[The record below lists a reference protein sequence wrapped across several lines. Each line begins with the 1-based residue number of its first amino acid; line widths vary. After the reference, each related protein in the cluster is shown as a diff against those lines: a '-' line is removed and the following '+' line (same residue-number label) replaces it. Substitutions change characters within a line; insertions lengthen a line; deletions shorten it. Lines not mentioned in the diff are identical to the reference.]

1 MPTLPLQPA
10 ATPALPPVLRS
21 FLFAPGN
28 HPRRVEKALALA
40 PDAVILDLE
49 DAVAVAEKAG
59 TRKAVLEALARPRRC
74 KGYVRI
80 NALSTPWCLRD
91 LMEIVQPGVDG
102 IVLPKVESASDL
114 RIADWLIG
122 NLERE
127 RGLPL
132 GAIDLMPI
140 IETAVGFSRLDQI
153 LDVRAWAAE
162 PGACRVKR
170 VSFGAGDFTNDVG
183 MTWTL
188 EEEELAE
195 LRVRLIVAS
204 RAAGL
209 EPPIDTVW
217 IHLHDA
223 DALRRSVERS
233 LRMGF
238 QGRLCI
244 HPDQVR
250 VTNEIFTPTDA
261 EIARAERVVHAFG
274 EAEATG
280 LAAIQV
286 DGVFVDYPIVYRAQR
301 ILATRAA
308 IRARDA
314 AA

>member
-1 MPTLPLQPA
+1 MKTT
-10 ATPALPPVLRS
+10 ATSVLRT

-28 HPRRVEKALALA
+28 HPRRVENALALGA
-40 PDAVILDLE
+40 DAVILDLE
-49 DAVAVAEKAG
+49 DAVAISEKAG
-59 TRKAVLEALARPRRC
+59 TRKIVLEALGRPRRC
-74 KGYVRI
+74 KGYVRV

-91 LMEIVQPGVDG
+91 LMEMVHPDIDG
-102 IVLPKVESASDL
+102 IVLPKVESAADL

-127 RGLPL
+127 RGLTP
-132 GAIDLMPI
+132 GSIDLMPI
-140 IETAVGFSRLDQI
+140 VETAMGFAHLDRM
-153 LDVRAWAAE
+153 LDVRTWATE
-162 PGACRVKR
+162 PGSSRVKR

-183 MTWTL
+183 MTWTPG
-188 EEEELAE
+188 EEELAE

-223 DALRRSVERS
+223 AAMRRSVERS

-244 HPDQVR
+244 HPDQVA
-250 VTNEIFTPTDA
+250 VTNEVFTPTDA
-261 EIARAERVVHAFG
+261 EVARAERVVQAFR

-301 ILATRAA
+301 ILATRDA

-314 AA
+314 AV

>member
-1 MPTLPLQPA
+1 MTTTAPS
-10 ATPALPPVLRS
+10 VLRT

-28 HPRRVEKALALA
+28 HSRRVENALALGA
-40 PDAVILDLE
+40 DAVILDLE
-49 DAVAVAEKAG
+49 DAVAISEKAG
-59 TRKAVLEALARPRRC
+59 TRKIVLEALSRPRHC
-74 KGYVRI
+74 KGYVRV

-91 LMEIVQPGVDG
+91 LMEMVHPDVDG
-102 IVLPKVESASDL
+102 IVLPKVESAADL
-114 RIADWLIG
+114 RIADWMIG

-127 RGLPL
+127 RGLAP
-132 GAIDLMPI
+132 GSIDLMPI
-140 IETAVGFSRLDQI
+140 VETALGFARLDRI

-162 PGACRVKR
+162 PGISRVKR

-183 MTWTL
+183 MTWTPG
-188 EEEELAE
+188 EEELAE

-204 RAAGL
+204 RAVGL

-223 DALRRSVERS
+223 AAMRRSVERS

-244 HPDQVR
+244 HPDQVA
-250 VTNEIFTPTDA
+250 VTNEVFTPTDA
-261 EIARAERVVHAFG
+261 EVARAERVVQAFR

-301 ILATRAA
+301 ILATREA

>member
-1 MPTLPLQPA
+1 MTA
-10 ATPALPPVLRS
+10 AVSSVLRT

-28 HPRRVEKALALA
+28 HARRVEKALALGA
-40 PDAVILDLE
+40 DAVILDLE
-49 DAVAVAEKAG
+49 DAVAIAEKEA
-59 TRKAVLEALARPRRC
+59 TRRTVLEALARPRRC
-74 KGYVRI
+74 KGYVRV

-91 LMEIVQPGVDG
+91 LMEMVQPRVDG
-102 IVLPKVESASDL
+102 IVLPKVEAAADL
-114 RIADWLIG
+114 RMADWLIG

-127 RGLPL
+127 RGLPV

-140 IETAVGFSRLDQI
+140 IETAAGFAHLDRI
-153 LDVRAWAAE
+153 LDTREWATSSGVR
-162 PGACRVKR
+162 RVKR

-183 MTWTL
+183 MTWTPG
-188 EEEELAE
+188 EEELAD
-195 LRVRLIVAS
+195 LRVRMVVAS

-217 IHLHDA
+217 IHLQEDK
-223 DALRRSVERS
+223 ALRRSVERS

-250 VTNEIFTPTDA
+250 VTHEVFTPTDA
-261 EIARAERVVHAFG
+261 EIARAERIVEAFG
-274 EAEATG
+274 AAEKTG

-301 ILATRAA
+301 TLAVRAA

-314 AA
+314 QA